1 MEAEAGDDF
10 VDDEQRVVH
19 AGEFA
24 EIGEEAL
31 LWEDDAH
38 VGGDGLDDDGG
49 DFVFVL
55 VEDARGGVEVVVG
68 RVERERGESF
78 GDAGAFGDAER
89 GEAGAGLREEA
100 VGVAVV
106 AAFEI

>member
-24 EIGEEAL
+24 EILEEAL
-31 LWEDDAH
+31 LGENDAH

-49 DFVFVL
+49 DFAFVF
-55 VEDARGGVEVVVG
+55 VEDAGGGVDASC
-68 RVERERGESF
+68 RER
-78 GDAGAFGDAER
+78 
-89 GEAGAGLREEA
+89 
-100 VGVAVV
+100 
-106 AAFEI
+106 